1 MQLTKTIMTVI
12 GARPQFIKAAPLSS
26 AIRNAGMREV
36 IVHTGQHFDAAMSDV
51 FFDELGIPEPDHKL
65 EINSLGHGAMTGRM
79 LEALETVVIQDRPDW
94 LLIYGDTNSTL
105 AGALCA
111 SKLGIPVAHVESG
124 LRSYNRAMPE
134 EINRV
139 VADHLSDLL
148 FCPTKS
154 SVQNLTNEGIV
165 KGVHLVGDV
174 MFDATIAAT
183 RRAQTR
189 SDILDNLGLQP
200 RTYAVATI
208 HRAENTDNLDRFSQI
223 VRHLEAAAQQHT
235 IVMPV
240 HPRTRK
246 LMDRESLRPAGVRL
260 VDPLGYLDMCWLT
273 HNCTEVITD
282 SGGLQKEAYFHKVPC
297 TTLRDETEWTETI
310 DAGWNRLWTQPNY
323 SGVRRDIADYGD
335 GHASQKIAAIL
346 HSS

>member
-1 MQLTKTIMTVI
+1 MSKKIMTVI
-12 GARPQFIKAAPLSS
+12 GARPQFIKAAPLSL
-26 AIRNAGMREV
+26 AIRECGMQEV
-36 IVHTGQHFDAAMSDV
+36 IVHTGQHFDASMSDV
-51 FFDELGIPEPDHKL
+51 FFDELGIPEPAYKL

-79 LEALETVVIQDRPDW
+79 LEALEGVVAKDRPDW
-94 LLIYGDTNSTL
+94 MLIYGDTNSTL

-148 FCPTKS
+148 FCPTTS
-154 SVQNLTNEGIV
+154 SVSNLRKEGIQD
-165 KGVHLVGDV
+165 GVHLVGDV
-174 MFDATIAAT
+174 MYDATLAAT
-183 RRAQTR
+183 KRAENR
-189 SDILDNLGLQP
+189 SSVLERLSLTP

-208 HRAENTDNLDRFSQI
+208 HRAENTDDLNRFRRIISY
-223 VRHLEAAAQQHT
+223 LEAAADRHT

-246 LMDRESLRPAGVRL
+246 LMERENLRPAGVRL
-260 VDPLGYLDMCWLT
+260 TDPLGYLDMCWLT
-273 HNCTEVITD
+273 HNCAEVLTD

-297 TTLRDETEWTETI
+297 TTLRDETEWNETI
-310 DAGWNRLWTQPNY
+310 EAGWNRLWTH
-323 SGVRRDIADYGD
+323 SDFIGARGDIADYGD
-335 GHASQKIAAIL
+335 GRAAQKISDIL
-346 HSS
+346 LSV